1 MVVKGPA
8 YAHGT
13 TRLAALPNQGRIMPQ
28 LELTYF
34 NAAGRAEP
42 LRVAFHITGLPFADH
57 RVDYAG
63 FGALKSEGKL
73 PLGSVPVLDVDGLRV
88 TQTGAMLRYV
98 ARLGESDLYPADL
111 HDALLVDSVVDT
123 FNDTLLNALG
133 PSLFERDPTKK
144 LEMRMA
150 FVQGPM
156 ARACSYVESLVARSG
171 GPFVLGKM
179 MSIADLV
186 VANQVLSFQSGR
198 IDGVTHDTLA
208 PYPHLRALT
217 EAYLA
222 DPRVQAYRAKG

>member
-1 MVVKGPA
+1 
-8 YAHGT
+8 
-13 TRLAALPNQGRIMPQ
+13 MPV

-34 NAAGRAEP
+34 NAPGRAEP
-42 LRVAFHITGLPFADH
+42 LRVALAIAGLPFVDH
-57 RVDYAG
+57 RLDYAG
-63 FGALKSEGKL
+63 FGALKAEGKL

-98 ARLGESDLYPADL
+98 ARLGASDLYPQDL
-111 HDALLVDSVVDT
+111 HDALIVDSVVDT
-123 FNDTLLNALG
+123 FNDTLSNALA
-133 PSLFERDPTKK
+133 PSMFERDMTKK

-156 ARACSYVESLVARSG
+156 ARACSYVEGLTTRSG
-171 GPFVLGKM
+171 GPFVLGKT

-198 IDGVTHDTLA
+198 IDGVSHDTLA

-222 DPRVQAYRAKG
+222 DPRVQAYRAKAG